1 MDRCVFKYWKTH
13 NEIREEMENE
23 ASRIALREEMA
34 EMQSNWVDDPSSR
47 H

>member
-1 MDRCVFKYWKTH
+1 
-13 NEIREEMENE
+13 MENE
-23 ASRIALREEMA
+23 ATRIALREEMA